1 MSWPIR
7 LKETITIMHA
17 SSSRLSPI
25 RATVALIVAIAAVLI
40 VVTVGLGSGPR
51 PSTPTPTATPTAS
64 PTASPSPTPVGTPVA
79 TPSVPADHG
88 PILGDVT
95 VDLEQ
100 ASHHHVKATVRDD
113 SGHLV
118 DVRSG
123 TPGDG
128 MSVTWGE
135 IAVENVD
142 ARTLKVTWVGTGD
155 EETVFVGISAAG
167 DGYLVD
173 IVQRGLGPNSD
184 TLGYDR
190 EIVLTFDRSVS
201 AADVS
206 GGVAETTAP

>member
-1 MSWPIR
+1 MNIS
-7 LKETITIMHA
+7 L
-17 SSSRLSPI
+17 SRLTPF
-25 RATVALIVAIAAVLI
+25 RTAVALIIAIAVLL
-40 VVTVGLGSGPR
+40 VVVSVGLGGGPR
-51 PSTPTPTATPTAS
+51 PSTATPTPTPTAS
-64 PTASPSPTPVGTPVA
+64 PTSSPSPTPATPVGTPVA
-79 TPSVPADHG
+79 SPSVPADHG

-100 ASHHHVKATVRDD
+100 ASRHHVKATVRDD

-135 IAVENVD
+135 ITIENID

-155 EETVFVGISAAG
+155 EETVFVGISSEG

-190 EIVLTFDRSVS
+190 EILLGFDRPVR
-201 AADVS
+201 AADVD